1 MTAKDTR
8 VGAVQAR
15 SSFKH
20 YKEDQVLIITQI
32 KTAVTTT
39 NLNFKAIL
47 KG

>member
-1 MTAKDTR
+1 MHLG
-8 VGAVQAR
+8 VMQAR
-15 SSFKH
+15 NSFKH

-39 NLNFKAIL
+39 SLNFKAIL